1 MSQGTKRIAKCKVC
15 FQRCRQTMT
24 DLGWKCKNCLHHQSA
39 GELYEMGGELDVIAE
54 NARFVS
60 RVRNRLS

>member
-1 MSQGTKRIAKCKVC
+1 
-15 FQRCRQTMT
+15 MT